1 MYCPECGTK
10 NDINAKFCKKCGHKL
25 GIEKKQND
33 TSQSNAK
40 QSLDSNK
47 SISNIETQQVIS
59 EKRSKKKNHGW
70 VWIILI
76 LLVVLIAGVAGWMY
90 IFGSPTSSTSSFD
103 KTAYHS
109 SKTNKTQNGT
119 SSVSSS
125 PYKDFSSSSAKEL
138 VAGSFDG
145 VSGKNSFYIG
155 PTDTKISPY
164 SQNNAPQRAASDI
177 KIYVMATVFSQ
188 MKQNKFDMNDTY
200 TLKDSDKVGGT
211 GKVQNMADGT
221 KLSMQELMDYM
232 MQDSDNTA
240 ANIIIR
246 KLGGLNVVND
256 EITHLGFKDTK
267 LERYLMDTDALK
279 EGKDNMTSVNDLG
292 TILTDIYNKKLISS
306 SYDEQMLQ
314 ILNQDEDH
322 SKLLEEIPSS
332 VSTFN
337 KTGDYPDY
345 GVQNDAAILSENGRS
360 YVVVAMLENGSKD
373 DQTSALNDLG
383 KQVYEKYLED

>member
-25 GIEKKQND
+25 AVEKKKND

-40 QSLDSNK
+40 QSLDGNK
-47 SISNIETQQVIS
+47 NISNIKTQPVIS

-70 VWIILI
+70 LWIILI
-76 LLVVLIAGVAGWMY
+76 LLVVLIAGVVGWIY
-90 IFGSPTSSTSSFD
+90 IFDSPTSSSSSSD
-103 KTAYHS
+103 KTTYHS
-109 SKTNKTQNGT
+109 SKTSKAQDGT
-119 SSVSSS
+119 SSVSAS
-125 PYKDFSSSSAKEL
+125 PYKDFSSSSAKGL
-138 VAGSFDG
+138 IASSFDG

-211 GKVQNMADGT
+211 GKVQNMGDGT

-322 SKLLEEIPSS
+322 SKLLEEIPGS
-332 VSTFN
+332 VSTYN

-345 GVQNDAAILSENGRS
+345 GVQNDAAILCENGRS